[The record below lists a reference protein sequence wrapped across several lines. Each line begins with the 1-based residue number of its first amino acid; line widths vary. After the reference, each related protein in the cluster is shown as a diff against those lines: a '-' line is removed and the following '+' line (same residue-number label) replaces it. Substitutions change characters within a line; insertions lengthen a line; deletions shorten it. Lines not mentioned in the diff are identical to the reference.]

1 MKEYVHSK
9 KMQIWNGFPELYK
22 NLLIISFR
30 QEIRLALWRINLR
43 IIS

>member
-22 NLLIISFR
+22 NLLIIFFR